1 MTNKTYDVLKYVALI
16 AMPALAT
23 FVLTVGRIWGV
34 ADVEMYGATIT
45 ATGVFLGA
53 LLQISSA
60 NYKKEN

>member
-1 MTNKTYDVLKYVALI
+1 MKNETYDVLKYVALI

-23 FVLTVGRIWGV
+23 FVLTLGKIWGI
-34 ADVEMYGATIT
+34 ANVETYGATIT

-60 NYKKEN
+60 NYKKED

>member
-1 MTNKTYDVLKYVALI
+1 MKNETYDVLKYIALI

-23 FVLTVGRIWGV
+23 FVLTVGEIWGIANV
-34 ADVEMYGATIT
+34 DAYGATIT
-45 ATGVFLGA
+45 AIGMFLGA